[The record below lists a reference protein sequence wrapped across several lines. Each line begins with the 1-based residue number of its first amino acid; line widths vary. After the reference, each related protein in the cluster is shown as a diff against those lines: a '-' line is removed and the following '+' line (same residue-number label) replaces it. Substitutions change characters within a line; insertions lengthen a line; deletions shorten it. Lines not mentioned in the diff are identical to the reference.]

1 MGNGGG
7 EVNNIVNWYQPTVT
21 PETLVPEVTED
32 SLFAQEDEASRGETR
47 TITKEQWKRE
57 FRITQ

>member
-1 MGNGGG
+1 M
-7 EVNNIVNWYQPTVT
+7 NNIDHWYQPTVT

-32 SLFAQEDEASRGETR
+32 TLLKQEDEASRGETR
-47 TITKEQWKRE
+47 TITKEEWKRE

>member
-1 MGNGGG
+1 
-7 EVNNIVNWYQPTVT
+7 VNNIVNWYQPTVT